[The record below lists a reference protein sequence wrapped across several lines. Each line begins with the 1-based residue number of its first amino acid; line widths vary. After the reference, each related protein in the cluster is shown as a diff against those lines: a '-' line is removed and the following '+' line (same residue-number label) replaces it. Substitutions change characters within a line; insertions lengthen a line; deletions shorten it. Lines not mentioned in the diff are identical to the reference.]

1 MLHPDYYLMYMTSY
15 TCIQVVVFAMV
26 MSIIAEE
33 VYQSIRSKV
42 VICCTKGNVSSD
54 MQNMQYMYFGQKSN
68 PSSPFKSC
76 DDLFMILNQTI
87 I

>member
-1 MLHPDYYLMYMTSY
+1 
-15 TCIQVVVFAMV
+15 MV

-54 MQNMQYMYFGQKSN
+54 MQNMQYMYFGQKVTYHLLL
-68 PSSPFKSC
+68 KVV
-76 DDLFMILNQTI
+76 MICS
-87 I
+87 